1 MRKFL
6 CGFLAGAIIFGAIG
20 GFAVTYV
27 ANTADFKVMVN
38 GEEFTSD
45 PPALV
50 VEGRTYLPLRAMGEA
65 LGVPVAWNEELRR
78 AEVGNMAAVAEK
90 NQYSRNNPAPLDT
103 VQTYTKT
110 SEWFDEDNYTVSVRV
125 METVR
130 GSEALKRIKEANQFN
145 SEPDE
150 GYEYILAKIAFSV
163 QNVKND
169 GALNVSEYSFTAF
182 SGNNE
187 EMPKKSVVEPEP
199 QLSGKLYAGGNTEG
213 WITVQV
219 KKDDKNP
226 KLAYGIDYNGGNGIW
241 FALQ

>member
-65 LGVPVAWNEELRR
+65 LGVPVAWNEELRQ
-78 AEVGNMAAVAEK
+78 AEVGNMAAVAEE
-90 NQYSRNNPAPLDT
+90 NQYSRNNPAPLNT
-103 VQTYTKT
+103 VQIYTK
-110 SEWFDEDNYTVSVRV
+110 DEKYSDNYTVSMRIL
-125 METVR
+125 ETVR
-130 GSEALKRIKEANQFN
+130 GEKAMQMLTDANMFN
-145 SEPDE
+145 DEPDE
-150 GYEYILAKIAFSV
+150 GYEYILAKVAVSALSV
-163 QNVKND
+163 END
-169 GALNVSEYSFTAF
+169 GAFSLNDYYFKTF
-182 SGNNE
+182 SSNNE
-187 EMPKKSVVEPEP
+187 EMPRASVVEPKP
-199 QLSGKLYAGGNTEG
+199 QFDGKIYAGGNTEG

-226 KLAYGIDYNGGNGIW
+226 KLAYGLDYNGIGGIW